1 MDNTRRFLFYIL
13 LPVVALLCYPPATL
27 LNGIVGIIGALIFI
41 ALLGWMVWRGRS
53 LALTL
58 LILSQ
63 GFNVIIRLMM
73 LMPNSIS
80 ETGVWNPAYI
90 ITSLV
95 GLVLSFWLMLRLDK
109 ADVRSQ
115 MVA

>member
-13 LPVVALLCYPPATL
+13 LPVVALLCYPPSTL
-27 LNGIVGIIGALIFI
+27 ISGFIGIVLAILFI
-41 ALLGWMVWRGRS
+41 AFLGWMVWRGRS
-53 LALTL
+53 VALTM

-73 LMPNSIS
+73 FFPNSVNKN
-80 ETGVWNPAYI
+80 GAWNLPFV
-90 ITSLV
+90 ITCLA
-95 GLVLSFWLMLRLDK
+95 GLALSFWLMLRLDK